1 VILPFST
8 SRLRVLIT
16 GLGLTGLFLASG
28 CSNYHLG
35 TKSAPLLFKSLFIA
49 PVVNTAAVPQA
60 VVPVSTAIRTALMN
74 NPRVQLSATS
84 DTADAIIE
92 VTLVKYG
99 RDFTAV
105 LPTDT
110 ALARKFDITLT
121 AICTLTHQGTGRV
134 LFANREIKSTRQIF
148 VDGGQNPAEYQVMPQ
163 LADDLAR
170 RIAHAVLDVW

>member
-1 VILPFST
+1 MHRLAT
-8 SRLRVLIT
+8 SRLRALII
-16 GLGLTGLFLASG
+16 GLSLIGLFLASG

-35 TKSAPLLFKSLFIA
+35 TESAPLQFKTLFIA

-60 VVPVSTAIRTALMN
+60 VVPITSAIRTALVSD
-74 NPRVQLSATS
+74 PRVELSDS
-84 DTADAIIE
+84 ADAADALIQ

-99 RDFTAV
+99 RSFTAV

-110 ALARKFDITLT
+110 ALARKFDLTLT
-121 AICTLTHQGTGRV
+121 ATCTLTHQQTGKI

-148 VDGGQNPAEYQVMPQ
+148 VDGGQGPAEYQVMPQ

-170 RIAHAVLDVW
+170 QIAHAVLDVW